1 MRANFDTYLNFVL
14 NLLSSFKISI
24 IRNVTHNKIGQQYI
38 ILPTQTL
45 LMYSKSIVNHTV
57 NSLLIM
63 SKLETGTEIS
73 EQLKSKHQKL
83 KTSEGNQDLFVLE
96 AKATRRRLLPKFHL

>member
-1 MRANFDTYLNFVL
+1 MRANFDTVLNFVL
-14 NLLSSFKISI
+14 NLLSSFKLSI
-24 IRNVTHNKIGQQYI
+24 IRIVTHNKIGQQYI

-45 LMYSKSIVNHTV
+45 LMYSKFIVNHTV
-57 NSLLIM
+57 NSSLIM

-83 KTSEGNQDLFVLE
+83 KTSE
-96 AKATRRRLLPKFHL
+96 